1 MANTSRVNGFRPVAH
16 LTGAPYNGQ
25 ATLYA
30 VNASD
35 GTALFPGDAVK
46 FATGANSDGINY
58 VTALAAGTAGTGQAA
73 VGVVVGVIP
82 AKIDPVTGKMT
93 AGAISSLDTPVYRAA
108 STAAYILV
116 ADSPDVLFEVE
127 ATTAGASGSLAVADI
142 GKNINLFAGAGSTT
156 TGTSAHSVDLADKG
170 TAATLP
176 FKIHSVG
183 RRIDNE
189 PGGNATKVLVYIN
202 NHQLKGGTGTA
213 GV

>member
-1 MANTSRVNGFRPVAH
+1 
-16 LTGAPYNGQ
+16 
-25 ATLYA
+25 
-30 VNASD
+30 
-35 GTALFPGDAVK
+35 
-46 FATGANSDGINY
+46 
-58 VTALAAGTAGTGQAA
+58 
-73 VGVVVGVIP
+73 
-82 AKIDPVTGKMT
+82 MT
-93 AGAISSLDTPVYRAA
+93 AGSISLDTPQFRAA

-127 ATTAGASGSLAVADI
+127 ATTAGAAGSLAVADI
-142 GKNINLFAGAGSTT
+142 GKNINLFAGTGSTT

-183 RRIDNE
+183 RRVDNE
-189 PGGNATKVLVYIN
+189 AGGNSTKVLVYIN

>member
-1 MANTSRVNGFRPVAH
+1 MANISRINGFRPVKH

-35 GTALFPGDAVK
+35 GTALFVGDAVK

-73 VGVVVGVIP
+73 VGVVVGYVN
-82 AKIDPVTGKMT
+82 AKLDPVTGKMT
-93 AGAISSLDTPVYRAA
+93 SGSISLDTPQYRPA
-108 STAAYILV
+108 STAAYVLV
-116 ADSPDVLFEVE
+116 ADSPDLIFEVE
-127 ATTAGASGSLAVADI
+127 ATSAGSAGSLAVADI
-142 GKNINLFAGAGSTT
+142 GKNINIFAGAGSTV

-176 FKIHSVG
+176 FKIDSIG
-183 RRIDNE
+183 RRVDNE
-189 PGGNATKVLVYIN
+189 PGGNYSKVLVMIN

>member
-1 MANTSRVNGFRPVAH
+1 MPNISRINGFKPVGH
-16 LTGAPYNGQ
+16 LTGGQYNGQ
-25 ATLYA
+25 ASLYA

-35 GTALFPGDAVK
+35 GTALFVGDAVK
-46 FATGANSDGINY
+46 FATGANTDGINY

-73 VGVVVGVIP
+73 VGVVVGIIP
-82 AKIDPVTGKMT
+82 AKMDPVTGKMT
-93 AGAISSLDTPVYRAA
+93 AGSISLDTPQFRAA

-127 ATTAGASGSLAVADI
+127 ATTAGAAGSLAVADI
-142 GKNINLFAGAGSTT
+142 GKNINLFAGAGSATS
-156 TGTSAHSVDLADKG
+156 GTSAHSVDLADKG

-183 RRIDNE
+183 RRVDNE
-189 PGGNATKVLVYIN
+189 AGGNSTKVLVYIN